1 MTRRPSLARLT
12 ILIVILSAPLPSGAD
27 VVLDWNALMI
37 DAIRGDNTGPT
48 LSTRNLAIMHTA
60 IYDSVNSVLRTHQP
74 YLSDL
79 DSPSDTSV
87 EAAAVG
93 AGYEVMKILY
103 PPFSGSTDELYTD
116 WLESAPQTEATTH
129 GLALGKQIGQLAL
142 QNRVA
147 DGTTTDV
154 PYIPSDAPGAWRR
167 TPPNFR
173 PPLTPQWRFVTPFC
187 LPELE
192 PFLPPP
198 PPALNSL
205 EYAEA
210 LNEVKAIGSL
220 ESNVRTAEQ
229 GLIASFW
236 SDFSYTSMPP
246 GHFHE
251 IAATIARDRNNSLAD
266 NARLFALLSL
276 AQADGAIVC
285 WEAKYAYN
293 LWRPVTAIQRANE
306 DNNTDTEADPD
317 WEQYLPSPPFP
328 AYPSGHSTFSKA
340 SAQVLTHFYGTDA
353 ITFTTTSDTEVGV
366 TRTFDSLAACAEEIG
381 LSRIYGGFH
390 FLFDDVHG
398 QTSGANVADYIIAN
412 FLLSK
417 DPLPTLQLEGFQE
430 GAPLLR
436 LHGRVGRSYTD
447 AR

>member
-251 IAATIARDRNNSLAD
+251 IAATIARDRNNSLAA
-266 NARLFALLSL
+266 NLEPQIMES
-276 AQADGAIVC
+276 IM
-285 WEAKYAYN
+285 AYI
-293 LWRPVTAIQRANE
+293 L
-306 DNNTDTEADPD
+306 
-317 WEQYLPSPPFP
+317 
-328 AYPSGHSTFSKA
+328 
-340 SAQVLTHFYGTDA
+340 
-353 ITFTTTSDTEVGV
+353 
-366 TRTFDSLAACAEEIG
+366 
-381 LSRIYGGFH
+381 
-390 FLFDDVHG
+390 
-398 QTSGANVADYIIAN
+398 
-412 FLLSK
+412 
-417 DPLPTLQLEGFQE
+417 
-430 GAPLLR
+430 
-436 LHGRVGRSYTD
+436 
-447 AR
+447 